1 MNIVKP
7 TEYIVHKV
15 YSKGLLSKHNLK

>member
-1 MNIVKP
+1 MQL

-15 YSKGLLSKHNLK
+15 CQNPKTIRNV